1 MFVRKTLVV
10 LGLSFLAIIAVLAF
24 NTWRYG
30 NSESFKLL
38 PKLEVSIDID
48 GASQRLAEIVQVR
61 TISYS
66 VDAPVEKDAFLELH
80 AYIQAGFPKIDALLK
95 REVISDFSLLYQWAG
110 SDPDLQPILL
120 TAHLDVVPIEPGT
133 ETQWTYPPFS
143 GAVKDGYIWGRG
155 TLDMKVSVGGI
166 LEAVELLLNQ
176 GFSPKRTIYL
186 AFSHDEELGGP
197 NGTLGIVHTLQ
208 ERGIELLYTLDE
220 GMPIT
225 HGIVPGIERPVAL
238 IGTAEKGRVSLEL
251 TARAEGGHSSLP
263 PLSTPVGEI
272 GQALN
277 LLETNQMP
285 RRLQRPTTEMFAG
298 LASEMPLS
306 QRAALANM
314 WLSKGYLLSFL
325 EKSPAGNASIRTTTA
340 PTIIQGGFKPNVL
353 PTDVRAVVDFRILP
367 GDTVESVVDHVQ
379 STISNDDI
387 VIRQIGNKAS
397 DASRVSD
404 STNESFGSIARTIQ
418 QIFPDVVV
426 APGLVIGR
434 TDSRHYSEISVDNYR
449 FLPMRLKSE
458 DLGRIHGIDERI
470 AVANYEEIIRFY
482 TQLLWNSSIGE
493 NIVSGVP

>member
-1 MFVRKTLVV
+1 MFVRKTLLVI
-10 LGLSFLAIIAVLAF
+10 GLSFLATITILAF
-24 NTWRYG
+24 NTWKYG
-30 NSESFKLL
+30 KSQSFNIL
-38 PKLEVSIDID
+38 PKHEVSIDIVQ
-48 GASQRLAEIVQVR
+48 ASQRLSEIVQIQ

-66 VDAPVEKDAFLELH
+66 VDAPVEKDAFLKLH
-80 AYIQAGFPKIDALLK
+80 AYIQASFPKIDTLLE
-95 REVISDFSLLYQWAG
+95 REIISDFSLLYQWEG

-120 TAHLDVVPIEPGT
+120 TAHMDVVPIEPGT
-133 ETQWTYPPFS
+133 EMQWTHPPFA
-143 GAVKDGYIWGRG
+143 GAVQEGYIWGRG

-166 LEAVELLLNQ
+166 LEAIELLLDQ

-197 NGTLGIVHTLQ
+197 SGTRGIVQTLQ

-251 TARAEGGHSSLP
+251 TAYGDGGHSSLP

-272 GQALN
+272 GHALN

-298 LASEMPLS
+298 LASKMPLS
-306 QRAALANM
+306 QRVALANM
-314 WLSKGYLLSFL
+314 WISKAYLLSFL
-325 EKSPAGNASIRTTTA
+325 QKSAAGNASIRTTTA
-340 PTIIQGGFKPNVL
+340 ATIIQGGFKPNVL
-353 PTDVRAVVDFRILP
+353 PTDVRAVVDYRILP
-367 GDTVESVVDHVQ
+367 GDTVDGVIDHVRN
-379 STISNDDI
+379 TIDDDDI
-387 VIRQIGNKAS
+387 EIRQIGNKAS
-397 DASRVSD
+397 DPSRVSD
-404 STNESFGSIARTIQ
+404 STNESFGSIARAIQ

-449 FLPMRLKSE
+449 FLPMRLRSE

-470 AVANYEEIIRFY
+470 AIANYEEIIRFY
-482 TQLLWNSSIGE
+482 AQLIWNSSNGE
-493 NIVSGVP
+493 